1 MIGKLHL
8 RTAVHPS
15 SPLATA
21 LDIRHYTMSLV
32 LPSDIIA
39 LIINIVGENKD
50 TNLLKEL
57 ALPVVSFLPPD
68 L

>member
-1 MIGKLHL
+1 
-8 RTAVHPS
+8 
-15 SPLATA
+15 
-21 LDIRHYTMSLV
+21 MSLV

-57 ALPVVSFLPPD
+57 ALPVVSHSFFLQICSKHLFATVELCD
-68 L
+68 AGRRIICHL

>member
-1 MIGKLHL
+1 
-8 RTAVHPS
+8 
-15 SPLATA
+15 
-21 LDIRHYTMSLV
+21 MSLV